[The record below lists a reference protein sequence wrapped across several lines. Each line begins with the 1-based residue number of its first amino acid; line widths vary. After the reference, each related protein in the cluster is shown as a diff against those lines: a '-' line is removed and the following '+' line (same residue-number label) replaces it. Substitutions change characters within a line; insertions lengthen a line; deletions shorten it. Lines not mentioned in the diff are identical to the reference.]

1 MSGQKEYMEPGT
13 IWIISMAGINQM
25 DFTVLILMSQTNA
38 RLSRSNI
45 MHEKIQDVM
54 NTAWKNYKDYRRS
67 GDMRQYTKQMSALVE
82 KYKGDSLLLQF
93 AENMAI
99 TYAPIINAMAEE
111 KRNEQQIG
119 QKEKK

>member
-1 MSGQKEYMEPGT
+1 
-13 IWIISMAGINQM
+13 
-25 DFTVLILMSQTNA
+25 
-38 RLSRSNI
+38 
-45 MHEKIQDVM
+45 M

-67 GDMRQYTKQMSALVE
+67 GDMRQYTKQMSVLVE
-82 KYKGDSLLLQF
+82 KYKDDPLLLQF

-99 TYAPIINAMAEE
+99 TYAPVINAMAEE

>member
-1 MSGQKEYMEPGT
+1 
-13 IWIISMAGINQM
+13 
-25 DFTVLILMSQTNA
+25 
-38 RLSRSNI
+38 

-67 GDMRQYTKQMSALVE
+67 GDMRQYTKQMSVLVE

-99 TYAPIINAMAEE
+99 TYTPIINAMAEE

>member
-1 MSGQKEYMEPGT
+1 
-13 IWIISMAGINQM
+13 
-25 DFTVLILMSQTNA
+25 
-38 RLSRSNI
+38 

-54 NTAWKNYKDYRRS
+54 NTAWKNYKAYLRN
-67 GDMRQYTKQMSALVE
+67 GDMRQYTRQMSVLVE
-82 KYKGDSLLLQF
+82 KYKGDFLLQQF

-99 TYAPIINAMAEE
+99 TYVPVINAMAEE

>member
-1 MSGQKEYMEPGT
+1 
-13 IWIISMAGINQM
+13 
-25 DFTVLILMSQTNA
+25 
-38 RLSRSNI
+38 

-82 KYKGDSLLLQF
+82 KYKDNPLLLQF

-99 TYAPIINAMAEE
+99 TYAPVINTMAEE
-111 KRNEQQIG
+111 KRNEQQVSE
-119 QKEKK
+119 KEKKINQSMVGCSTRLMH

>member
-1 MSGQKEYMEPGT
+1 
-13 IWIISMAGINQM
+13 
-25 DFTVLILMSQTNA
+25 
-38 RLSRSNI
+38 

-67 GDMRQYTKQMSALVE
+67 GDMRQYTKQMSVLVE

-93 AENMAI
+93 AENIAI
-99 TYAPIINAMAEE
+99 TYTPIIYAMAEE
-111 KRNEQQIG
+111 KSTEQQIG

>member
-1 MSGQKEYMEPGT
+1 
-13 IWIISMAGINQM
+13 
-25 DFTVLILMSQTNA
+25 
-38 RLSRSNI
+38 
-45 MHEKIQDVM
+45 MHERIQDVM

-67 GDMRQYTKQMSALVE
+67 GDMRKYAKQMSALVE
-82 KYKGDSLLLQF
+82 KYKGDPLLLQF

-99 TYAPIINAMAEE
+99 TYAPVINVMAEE

>member
-1 MSGQKEYMEPGT
+1 
-13 IWIISMAGINQM
+13 
-25 DFTVLILMSQTNA
+25 
-38 RLSRSNI
+38 

-67 GDMRQYTKQMSALVE
+67 GDMRQYTKQMSVLVE

-111 KRNEQQIG
+111 KRNEQQVG
-119 QKEKK
+119 EKEKKINQSTAGCKMRLTH

>member
-1 MSGQKEYMEPGT
+1 
-13 IWIISMAGINQM
+13 
-25 DFTVLILMSQTNA
+25 
-38 RLSRSNI
+38 

-119 QKEKK
+119 QKEKKINQSTAGCKMRLTH

>member
-1 MSGQKEYMEPGT
+1 
-13 IWIISMAGINQM
+13 
-25 DFTVLILMSQTNA
+25 
-38 RLSRSNI
+38 

-54 NTAWKNYKDYRRS
+54 NTAWKNYKEYRRS
-67 GDMRQYTKQMSALVE
+67 GDVRQYTRLMSALVE
-82 KYKGDSLLLQF
+82 KYKGDALIQQF

-99 TYAPIINAMAEE
+99 TYVPVINAMAEE

>member
-1 MSGQKEYMEPGT
+1 
-13 IWIISMAGINQM
+13 
-25 DFTVLILMSQTNA
+25 
-38 RLSRSNI
+38 

-82 KYKGDSLLLQF
+82 KYKDNPLLLQF

-99 TYAPIINAMAEE
+99 TYAPVINAMAEE

-119 QKEKK
+119 QKEKKINQSTAGCKMRLTH

>member
-1 MSGQKEYMEPGT
+1 
-13 IWIISMAGINQM
+13 
-25 DFTVLILMSQTNA
+25 
-38 RLSRSNI
+38 
-45 MHEKIQDVM
+45 M

-119 QKEKK
+119 QKEKKINQSTAGCKMRLTH